1 MLIKSPASNAW
12 SWDTIFKTVDF
23 LNLKSFP
30 FFIVNG
36 STMISCEGRPVLT
49 YVRKWRLLLVLN
61 LNKQLMKIKR
71 LNFKK
76 IYQKNLISS
85 IK

>member
-1 MLIKSPASNAW
+1 
-12 SWDTIFKTVDF
+12 
-23 LNLKSFP
+23 
-30 FFIVNG
+30 
-36 STMISCEGRPVLT
+36 MISCEGRPVLT
-49 YVRKWRLLLVLN
+49 YVRKRRLLLVLN